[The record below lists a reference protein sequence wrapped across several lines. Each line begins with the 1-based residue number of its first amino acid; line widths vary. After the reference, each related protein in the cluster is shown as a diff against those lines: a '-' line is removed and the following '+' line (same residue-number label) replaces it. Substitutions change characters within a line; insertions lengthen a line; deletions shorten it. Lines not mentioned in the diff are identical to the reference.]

1 MDDEKDVE
9 IFERIPW
16 ESLAE
21 RTDHRWIAY
30 VVAGVVVLGALGI
43 SVGRHLAAGPVVP
56 PATTMATAAVPTA
69 TSQPFPPSSPP
80 TSAPA
85 SPPPTEPMLTEADL
99 MALPAAD
106 LEWAAAA
113 VAEWFIADHFTRDSA
128 GGDRSYVEWVRAF
141 EVEWTSTT
149 TASVTV
155 VTRRLA
161 ARGDDPYQ
169 RLDEEAWEVVT
180 ELTDDGWTVAAGPAP
195 ARLPLVEVG
204 APEPTS
210 EWVDAAG
217 LTWPVQDAGS

>member
-1 MDDEKDVE
+1 
-9 IFERIPW
+9 
-16 ESLAE
+16 
-21 RTDHRWIAY
+21 
-30 VVAGVVVLGALGI
+30 
-43 SVGRHLAAGPVVP
+43 
-56 PATTMATAAVPTA
+56 
-69 TSQPFPPSSPP
+69 
-80 TSAPA
+80 
-85 SPPPTEPMLTEADL
+85 MLTEADL

-180 ELTDDGWTVAAGPAP
+180 ELTDDGWTVAGGPAP